1 MHPFAYSFMEIFSS
15 LLNKNFNSQVNYFTE
30 QSQMDVASPWQL
42 SFSDPATPIME
53 GIINFHND
61 LMFFI
66 VGITIFVLW
75 MLTRCIMIFTSTE
88 ENEVLGWKDQSGFL
102 GSLLR
107 DSRLRLVKGNI
118 NSESKNLLNN
128 AQLYSSGVNH
138 HTPIE
143 IAWTVTPALILMLI
157 AVPSFALLYSI
168 EEFVEPSLTV
178 KCTGHQWYW
187 CYEYSNCKNADIAE
201 HIDGVKFES
210 YMIPTSDLEI
220 GNLRLL
226 EVDNRLLLPIKSHI
240 QVTVTAADVLHCW
253 AVPAL
258 GIKVDACPGRLNQ
271 TSIFIK
277 RAGVFY
283 GQCSEICGVNHGFMP
298 IVVNG
303 VEVKKF
309 IMARFVTSILNMIED
324 ENLPKDFNPSIAE
337 AKKVEFEKMEPDAIE
352 DLYFKCGS
360 DWEENKLSKEECA
373 LIESLFIKNCLPP
386 LYIEFCDAVVKAGVK
401 SKC

>member
-1 MHPFAYSFMEIFSS
+1 LDA
-15 LLNKNFNSQVNYFTE
+15 
-30 QSQMDVASPWQL
+30 ASPWQL

-66 VGITIFVLW
+66 VAITIFVLW
-75 MLTRCIMIFTSTE
+75 MLLRCIVLFTDLG
-88 ENEVLGWKDQSGFL
+88 ENRSLNWGKQLGFL
-102 GSLLR
+102 GSLVRKDRMKILNN
-107 DSRLRLVKGNI
+107 SI
-118 NSESKNLLNN
+118 NNESKILLNN
-128 AQLYSSGVNH
+128 TQLYAGGFNH

-143 IAWTVTPALILMLI
+143 IAWTVTPAMILMLI

-168 EEFVEPSLTV
+168 EEFVEPSLTI

-201 HIDGVKFES
+201 HIDGYKFES
-210 YMIPTSDLEI
+210 FMVPTDDLEF

-226 EVDNRLLLPIKSHI
+226 EVDNRLMVPIHAHV

-258 GIKVDACPGRLNQ
+258 GIKLDACPGRLNQ

-277 RAGVFY
+277 RSGFFY

-298 IVVNG
+298 IVVSS
-303 VEVKKF
+303 VEMKNF
-309 IMARFVTSILNMIED
+309 LIQLFTRSILEEM
-324 ENLPKDFNPSIAE
+324 ENL
-337 AKKVEFEKMEPDAIE
+337 
-352 DLYFKCGS
+352 
-360 DWEENKLSKEECA
+360 
-373 LIESLFIKNCLPP
+373 
-386 LYIEFCDAVVKAGVK
+386 
-401 SKC
+401 

>member
-1 MHPFAYSFMEIFSS
+1 MWDNKYS
-15 LLNKNFNSQVNYFTE
+15 LLNFDFLNRLVNAQAGGCDKFSN
-30 QSQMDVASPWQL
+30 QDAAGPWQF

-66 VGITIFVLW
+66 VVITIFVLW
-75 MLTRCIMIFTSTE
+75 VLVRCIVIFAAPVE
-88 ENEVLGWKDQSGFL
+88 DEVLDWSNQNGFL
-102 GSLLR
+102 GTL
-107 DSRLRLVKGNI
+107 
-118 NSESKNLLNN
+118 SKNSQVRILNSSINNHSKDLLNTT
-128 AQLYSSGVNH
+128 QIYSSGINH

-187 CYEYSNCKNADIAE
+187 CYEYSNCKNVDLAQ
-201 HIDGVKFES
+201 HIDGMKFES
-210 YMIPTSDLEI
+210 YMVPTDELEL

-226 EVDNRLLLPIKSHI
+226 EVTNRLLVPVENHVQI
-240 QVTVTAADVLHCW
+240 TVTAADVLHCW

-277 RAGVFY
+277 REGVFF
-283 GQCSEICGVNHGFMP
+283 GQCSEICGENHGFMP
-298 IVVNG
+298 IVVNAVSAQDF
-303 VEVKKF
+303 VEGQF
-309 IMARFVTSILNMIED
+309 IYSIINMIEEEELSD
-324 ENLPKDFNPSIAE
+324 EAQ
-337 AKKVEFEKMEPDAIE
+337 A
-352 DLYFKCGS
+352 
-360 DWEENKLSKEECA
+360 
-373 LIESLFIKNCLPP
+373 FIDNN
-386 LYIEFCDAVVKAGVK
+386 
-401 SKC
+401 